1 MDRKVVAVGS
11 IDGSYGADAV
21 KVELLKRGRHAGR
34 FVTRG
39 AGYAGRV
46 AYSTVERA
54 KASVE
59 AHAHFAG
66 WAA

>member
-1 MDRKVVAVGS
+1 MDRKVVAVGE
-11 IDGSYGADAV
+11 IDGSYGTDQV

-34 FVTRG
+34 YVTRG
-39 AGYAGRV
+39 GGYAGRV
-46 AYSTVERA
+46 AYTTVERA

-59 AHAHFAG
+59 GHARFVG